1 MIIKTANLSRIA
13 ITIFGIDIY
22 WYAILIVFAI
32 LNGIL
37 WSKIYNERFG
47 IKFNDILDL
56 VIFMIP
62 ISFVCARIYYCVFSW
77 DNFKENLMEIFNL
90 RNGGLAIYGGIIG
103 AVLTILAFC
112 KIKKI
117 SFLDLL
123 DFLGPVLALG
133 QSIGRWGNFF
143 NIEAYGTETNSFI
156 KMEIIENGITKY
168 VHPTFLYESI
178 VTFICFIILAIL
190 SKNRKYKGQITIIY
204 LVIYSFARM
213 IIEGIRTDSLM
224 FYDIRVSQVLSLAIF
239 IIFGIILV
247 CKEIKCRKQE
257 KKVNK

>member
-1 MIIKTANLSRIA
+1 MIIKTENISAVA
-13 ITIFGIDIY
+13 ITIFGMDIY
-22 WYAILIVFAI
+22 WYAILIVTSI
-32 LNGIL
+32 IIGII
-37 WSKIYNERFG
+37 WSKINSERFG

-56 VIFMIP
+56 VIYMLP
-62 ISFVCARIYYCVFSW
+62 ISFICARIYYCIFSW
-77 DNFKENLMEIFNL
+77 ESFKDNILEVFNL

-103 AVLTILAFC
+103 AVLTILIFC

-123 DFLGPVLALG
+123 DFLVPVLALG

-143 NIEAYGTETNSFI
+143 NKEAYGTETNSFL

-204 LVIYSFARM
+204 LTIYSFARM

-224 FYDIRVSQVLSLAIF
+224 FYNIRVSQVLSLAIF
-239 IIFGIILV
+239 IIFGVILV

-257 KKVNK
+257 KKVIK

>member
-13 ITIFGIDIY
+13 ITIFGVDIY
-22 WYAILIVFAI
+22 WYAILIVTAI
-32 LNGIL
+32 LIGII

-56 VIFMIP
+56 VIFMLP
-62 ISFVCARIYYCVFSW
+62 ISFVCARIYYCIFSF
-77 DNFKENLMEIFNL
+77 DSFKNNLLEVFNL

-103 AVLTILAFC
+103 AVLTILIFC

-123 DFLGPVLALG
+123 DFLVPVLELG

-190 SKNRKYKGQITIIY
+190 SKNRKYTGQITIFY

-213 IIEGIRTDSLM
+213 IIEGIRIDSLM
-224 FYDIRVSQVLSLAIF
+224 FYNIRVSQILSLAIF

-257 KKVNK
+257 KKVIK

>member
-13 ITIFGIDIY
+13 ITIFGVDIY
-22 WYAILIVFAI
+22 WYAILIVTAI
-32 LNGIL
+32 LIGII

-56 VIFMIP
+56 VIFMLP
-62 ISFVCARIYYCVFSW
+62 ISFVCARIYYCIFSF
-77 DNFKENLMEIFNL
+77 DSFKNNLLEVFNL

-103 AVLTILAFC
+103 AVLTILIFC

-123 DFLGPVLALG
+123 DFLVPVLELG

-224 FYDIRVSQVLSLAIF
+224 FYNIRVSQVLSLAIF
-239 IIFGIILV
+239 MIFGSILV

-257 KKVNK
+257 KKVIK